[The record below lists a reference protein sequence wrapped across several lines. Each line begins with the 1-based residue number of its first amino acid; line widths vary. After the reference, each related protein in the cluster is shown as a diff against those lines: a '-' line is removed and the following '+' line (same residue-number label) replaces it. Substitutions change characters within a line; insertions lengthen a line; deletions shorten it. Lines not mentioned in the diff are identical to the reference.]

1 MKGDTKMRIVRKI
14 IVNDKEIKACETVV
28 NLFIKAFPDDETL
41 EDAIDSQGCITLDDL
56 DSIIKTGSLKIKT
69 DYYDY
74 ITVTATKEEK
84 EACKVVYN
92 LLVGL
97 DEATDIWTFNIFY
110 QNNIINIIRC
120 TEIVDDFGNVF
131 QIVKEEE

>member
-1 MKGDTKMRIVRKI
+1 MRIVRKI

-41 EDAIDSQGCITLDDL
+41 EDAIDSQGCI
-56 DSIIKTGSLKIKT
+56 LKIKT

-74 ITVTATKEEK
+74 ITITATKEEK

-92 LLVGL
+92 LLVEL